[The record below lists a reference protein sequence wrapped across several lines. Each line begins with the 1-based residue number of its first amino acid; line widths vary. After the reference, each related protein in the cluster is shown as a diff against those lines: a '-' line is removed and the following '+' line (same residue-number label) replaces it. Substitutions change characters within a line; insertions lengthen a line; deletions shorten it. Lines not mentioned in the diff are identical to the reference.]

1 MANGGESFF
10 PRIAMCC
17 VALAAAMFLS
27 APVFAQQKPIVIEL
41 DSSSAATA
49 KPQTTISKSGSY
61 ILNRNLVNS
70 SKNGA
75 DTVLV
80 TASNVTIDLQGF
92 TIMSTVSTTGNGIN
106 ATGQSNV
113 VIRNGII
120 TGFGGAAIVTGNNGS
135 ISAITAS
142 GNGSGIT
149 CGIGCLAS
157 GNVIQGNTGL
167 GLTFSDPTSG
177 YLGNVMQGNSGNTV
191 GTGGQVSGGTSLG
204 QNVCNGTTC

>member
-1 MANGGESFF
+1 MTNGEIFI
-10 PRIAMCC
+10 PRLAILGAS
-17 VALAAAMFLS
+17 LAATIFVS
-27 APVFAQQKPIVIEL
+27 APAFAQQKPIVIEV
-41 DSSSAATA
+41 SGSSASTA

-61 ILNRNLVNS
+61 ILNRNVVNS

-75 DTVLV
+75 DSVLV
-80 TASNVTIDLQGF
+80 TASNVTIDLEGF
-92 TIMSTVSTTGNGIN
+92 SIMSTASTTGNGIN

-120 TGFGGAAIVTGNNGS
+120 SGFGGAAIVTGNNGS
-135 ISAITAS
+135 IAAITAS

-157 GNVIQGNTGL
+157 GNVIQGNGGF

-177 YLGNVMQGNSGNTV
+177 YVGNVMQGNSGNTV
-191 GTGGQVSGGTSLG
+191 GAGGQVSGGTSLN
-204 QNVCNGTTC
+204 QNLCNSTPC

>member
-1 MANGGESFF
+1 MSNCGGFLF
-10 PRIAMCC
+10 HRIAILGASFV
-17 VALAAAMFLS
+17 VAIFIG
-27 APVFAQQKPIVIEL
+27 APVFAQQKPMVIEVT
-41 DSSSAATA
+41 SSSASTA

-92 TIMSTVSTTGNGIN
+92 TIMSTASTTGNGIN

-113 VIRNGII
+113 VIRNGVI
-120 TGFGGAAIVTGNNGS
+120 TGFGGAAIITGNNGS
-135 ISAITAS
+135 ISAITAT

-157 GNVIQGNTGL
+157 GNVIQGNTGF

-191 GTGGQVSGGTSLG
+191 GAGGQVSGGTSLS
-204 QNVCNGTTC
+204 QNVCNGTAC